1 MRVSKVRQSNR
12 YDTPNFYIIIGLT
25 IFLLVEGK
33 QKIDNLPKQNIAKRN
48 LQLFKIYR

>member
-1 MRVSKVRQSNR
+1 MITRKRPPLNHKHYAMRVSKVRQSNR

-33 QKIDNLPKQNIAKRN
+33 QKNR
-48 LQLFKIYR
+48 